1 MPVDKDLKRLV
12 RARMAATQENYTTA
26 RAALVPLAPA
36 PVGDDLRALDLRALV
51 SKLADP
57 ATAGPAAAT
66 LKALSS
72 DRLVPALVA
81 GLKRPEWRVRRSCC
95 RLLDDVDF
103 TPDSLAALQGALDDP
118 EPRVR
123 RAALHTLSCQHCK
136 PNGCALEVQPLFER
150 MARDPSRRVRDAVLN
165 PLGWQRHGP
174 WAERLVE
181 YMAVNDPSEQLR
193 EHARGILARKA
204 FQRTADA
211 ERRRLPERLRRKTE
225 RHPFHWVALDG
236 ARLVAGSWSR
246 AIAWDFNHWLRA
258 GDVVAVSESGLR
270 WYFVLPDG
278 QVAAGRSAR
287 PADEALERTVPS

>member
-26 RAALVPLAPA
+26 RAALVPLVPA
-36 PVGDDLRALDLRALV
+36 DVRVDLRALV

-66 LKALSS
+66 LKAQSP

-103 TPDSLAALQGALDDP
+103 TPDSLAALQRALDDP

-123 RAALHTLSCQHCK
+123 RSALHTLSCQHCK
-136 PNGCALEVQPLFER
+136 PSGCALEVRPLFER
-150 MARDPSRRVRDAVLN
+150 MARDPSRRVRGAVLN
-165 PLGWQRHGP
+165 PLGWQRHGYGS

-181 YMAVNDPSEQLR
+181 DMAANDPSEQLR
-193 EHARGILARKA
+193 EHARGILARRA
-204 FQRTADA
+204 FERTADA
-211 ERRRLPERLRRKTE
+211 ERRRLSERLRLKTE
-225 RHPFHWVALDG
+225 RHPFRWVALDG
-236 ARLVAGSWSR
+236 ERLVAGSRSK
-246 AIAWDFNHWLRA
+246 AIAWDFRHWLLA
-258 GDVVAVSESGLR
+258 GDVTAVSEAGLR
-270 WYFVLPDG
+270 WYFVLHD
-278 QVAAGRSAR
+278 
-287 PADEALERTVPS
+287 